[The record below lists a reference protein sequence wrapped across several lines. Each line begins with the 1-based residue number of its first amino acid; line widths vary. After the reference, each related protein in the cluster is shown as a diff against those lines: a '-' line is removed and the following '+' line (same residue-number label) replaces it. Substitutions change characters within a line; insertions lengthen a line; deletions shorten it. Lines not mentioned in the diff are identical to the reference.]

1 MSRNTDNNW
10 IIGNYETNRYRDVI
24 DLDEEDYYYEV
35 EIYGDGEYH
44 IGQIDEEFLD
54 KFTER
59 TWVAD
64 KQGTNIFYMKSNK
77 TTKFPVDQ
85 RFHRLVLTGVDIV
98 DHRNGNGLDNRKKNL
113 RDGSG
118 GVNENNQALRND
130 NISGTNGVSFDETNK
145 RWRSTW
151 KENGKRKIINFSI
164 KKYGSDEKAK
174 QEAINHRK
182 AMNEITGCLN
192 GTRIRIVF
200 VED

>member
-1 MSRNTDNNW
+1 MSRNTDDNW
-10 IIGNYETNRYRDVI
+10 TIGNYETNRYREVV
-24 DLDEEDYYYEV
+24 DLDEEDEYYEV

-44 IGQIDEEFLD
+44 IGQIDKEFINR
-54 KFTER
+54 FTER
-59 TWVAD
+59 TWSAM
-64 KQGTNIFYMKSNK
+64 KNGNNFYMLSGK
-77 TTKFPVDQ
+77 TRNFPLNQ
-85 RFHRLVLTGVDIV
+85 LFHRLVLAEVDMV

-151 KENGKRKIINFSI
+151 KENGVRKIINFSI

>member
-1 MSRNTDNNW
+1 MSNRNTDNNW
-10 IIGNYETNRYRDVI
+10 TIGNYKTNRYREVVGKDG
-24 DLDEEDYYYEV
+24 EEPYFEV
-35 EIYGDGEYH
+35 EIFGDGEYH
-44 IGQIDEEFLD
+44 IGQIDKEFLD
-54 KFTER
+54 RFTER
-59 TWVAD
+59 TWYAKKD
-64 KQGTNIFYMKSNK
+64 GNNFYMRSGVSI
-77 TTKFPVDQ
+77 KFPD
-85 RFHRLVLTGVDIV
+85 RPYFHRLVLHEVEKV

-164 KKYGSDEKAK
+164 KKYGSDEKAN